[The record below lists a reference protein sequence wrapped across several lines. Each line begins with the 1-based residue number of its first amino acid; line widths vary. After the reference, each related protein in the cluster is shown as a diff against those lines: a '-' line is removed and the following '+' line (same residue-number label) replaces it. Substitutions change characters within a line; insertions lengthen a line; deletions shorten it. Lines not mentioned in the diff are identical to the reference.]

1 MILFLFFL
9 NGKINSP
16 DAIPSF
22 ILFIRKYKLY
32 KENNTIYICIMFF
45 LYILPASDSLMTT
58 NSVISSLDNNNN
70 KDNNNNSNINSNN
83 DNYNKKM

>member
-1 MILFLFFL
+1 M
-9 NGKINSP
+9 
-16 DAIPSF
+16 
-22 ILFIRKYKLY
+22 YHV
-32 KENNTIYICIMFF
+32 F